1 MQNLAQFIQLHR
13 TEAGLT
19 QDAFGA
25 LYGVSGPAIFKFERG
40 YVNPSLDLWLSI
52 SKDCGVPRD
61 AAVLLWVQAKLPPEH
76 RGLLDDLISEKF
88 NGRRRRAHTA

>member
-1 MQNLAQFIQLHR
+1 MQSLAQFIQIHR
-13 TEAGLT
+13 KEEALT

-25 LYGVSGPAIFKFERG
+25 RYGVSGPAIFKFERG

-61 AAVLLWVQAKLPPEH
+61 AAVLLWAQAKLPSEH
-76 RGLLDDLISEKF
+76 HTLLDDLIAEKF
-88 NGRRRRAHTA
+88 NGKRRKRRPS